1 MMLITD
7 KQMVDARQANGE
19 QILIIRI
26 VGLLILWLPFLS
38 IASAQDPELQA
49 LFAKHQVT
57 GTIIIESLSGDKR
70 YVHNVSRSTQAFST
84 ASTFKIPNTLIALNE
99 NLIVGADSV
108 IKWDGVERDYAVWNK
123 DQTLRSAFQFSCVW
137 CYQYFASKI
146 GSIKYREYIA
156 KLGYGDLKSNF
167 NTTTFWLDNGITIT
181 ADQQIEFLR
190 GVQQRRFPFADRSY
204 NTLRDIMLVESTESY
219 QLRAKTGWA
228 ARVNPQVGWFVG
240 YLEAPDE
247 VWLFATNL
255 EITKNAQLPLR
266 KAITLEAMQIKKLID

>member
-1 MMLITD
+1 M
-7 KQMVDARQANGE
+7 K
-19 QILIIRI
+19 
-26 VGLLILWLPFLS
+26 
-38 IASAQDPELQA
+38 
-49 LFAKHQVT
+49 
-57 GTIIIESLSGDKR
+57 IIESLSGDKR
-70 YVHNVSRSTQAFST
+70 YVHNVNRSTQAFST

-240 YLEAPDE
+240 YLEASDN

-266 KAITLEAMQIKKLID
+266 KVITLEAMQIKKLID